1 MSEDYDALVAKYD
14 YQTRLDIAAWVIS
27 KIDEHGEN
35 PGSFRYLIYNLLG
48 FGPDAYVPLYE
59 AGGMNI
65 TNELDY
71 SSVGTLMK
79 IIEEQAI
86 ENKELK
92 KFARVC
98 DEPNCFSHANCGW
111 PSDGGYRLT
120 CYNHSN
126 FEKYKSKD

>member
-1 MSEDYDALVAKYD
+1 MSEDFDALVAKYD

-27 KIDEHGEN
+27 KIDEHGN
-35 PGSFRYLIYNLLG
+35 DPGSFRYLIYNLLG

-71 SSVGTLMK
+71 STVGTLMK

-92 KFARVC
+92 AFARIC
-98 DEPNCFSHANCGW
+98 DEPGCFKPVTCGW
-111 PSDGGYRLT
+111 PSDDGYRST
-120 CYNHSN
+120 CYEHSN
-126 FEKYKSKD
+126 FEKRKK